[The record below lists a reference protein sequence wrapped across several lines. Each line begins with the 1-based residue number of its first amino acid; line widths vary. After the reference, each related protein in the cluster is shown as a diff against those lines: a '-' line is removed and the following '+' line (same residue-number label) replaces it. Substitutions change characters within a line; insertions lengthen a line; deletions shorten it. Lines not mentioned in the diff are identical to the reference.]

1 MTLTDIIGDFAAFY
15 WQQLNRL
22 RDLGVDATGYAVS
35 HVAYRVASLDEY
47 LAVRNQ
53 IEALCRANVENV
65 WNGRPISK
73 MLLSESAGLG
83 NGASVDLVELIPPEH
98 GAPVAMGLEHVGIVI
113 GEDVDEFAR
122 THEAAITKQQHQSEN
137 CEPYLI
143 TFHDLT
149 TVKFYRYSLMDVCV
163 REGWVF
169 DDFHHV
175 V

>member
-1 MTLTDIIGDFAAFY
+1 MTLKDIIGDYAAFY
-15 WQQLNRL
+15 WQQINRL
-22 RDLGVDATGYAVS
+22 RDLGIDAVGHPVS

-47 LAVRNQ
+47 LVIREQ
-53 IEALCRANVENV
+53 IEAHCRANVENV
-65 WNGRPISK
+65 WNGRPIAK
-73 MLLSESAGLG
+73 MVLNEAADLG

-98 GAPVAMGLEHVGIVI
+98 GAPVAMGLEHVGIVL
-113 GEDVDEFAR
+113 GEGVEEFSR
-122 THEAAITKQQHQSEN
+122 TYEAAITKQQHQSEN

-149 TVKFYRYSLMDVCV
+149 TVKFYRYSLMDVCI

-169 DDFHHV
+169 DDFYHV